1 MREFT
6 YTGLPARV
14 RFGRGLVNELA
25 AETQR
30 LNISRA
36 LIISTPNQRADAERL
51 VQALGS
57 TAVAM
62 FDGAAMHTPVH
73 VTEQAMAVVAEH
85 EIDGLV
91 AVGGGSTTGLAKAL
105 ALRTDLPQIVFPTTF
120 AGSEMTPILGQTENQ
135 QKTTLRSDKVLP
147 ETVIYDV
154 DLTLGLP
161 VNIATVSGLN
171 AMAHAVEAL
180 YAPDGNPVIDLMA
193 AEGLA
198 ALARALPRIVAE
210 PDAIEPRSEGLYGA
224 WLCGICLGSVGM
236 ALHHKLCHTLGG
248 MFDLPHAETH
258 AILLPHAMRYNAQ
271 AAPIAA
277 RRVADALGGHDAA
290 TALQELAR
298 TIGAPLALRDIGMP
312 EDGVAR
318 AAKAASGNPYPNP
331 APLTEEGIHALL
343 LAAYEGRPA

>member
-14 RFGRGLVNELA
+14 RFGRGLVNELP
-25 AETQR
+25 AEADF
-30 LNISRA
+30 LKISRA
-36 LIISTPNQRADAERL
+36 LVLATPHQRADAERL
-51 VQALGS
+51 AEVLGDK
-57 TAVAM
+57 AVGI

-73 VTEQAMAVVAEH
+73 VTEQALAVVKREQV
-85 EIDGLV
+85 DGLV
-91 AVGGGSTTGLAKAL
+91 AVGGGSTTGLGKAL
-105 ALRTDLPQIVFPTTF
+105 AWRTDLPQIVFPTTF

-135 QKTTLRSDKVLP
+135 QKTTLRSAKVLP
-147 ETVIYDV
+147 ETVLYDV
-154 DLTLGLP
+154 NLAMSLP

-180 YAPDGNPVIDLMA
+180 YAPDGNPVIDLVA
-193 AEGLA
+193 VEGLA
-198 ALARALPRIVAE
+198 ALARALPALVANPE
-210 PDAIEPRSEGLYGA
+210 APEPRSEGLYGA

-271 AAPIAA
+271 AAPEAA
-277 RRVADALGGHDAA
+277 RRVAEALGGSDAA

-298 TIGAPLALRDIGMP
+298 RIGAPLALRDIGMP
-312 EDGVAR
+312 EDGVAK
-318 AAKAASGNPYPNP
+318 AAKAASANPYPNP
-331 APLTEEGIHALL
+331 APLTEAGIQALL
-343 LAAYEGRPA
+343 AAAYEGRPA